1 MLGVTAMT
9 VLPPDENAAPETN
22 LSRRLLLQR
31 LAAGASLTA
40 AAGGKALAQN
50 AAPPAAPAAPLPE
63 ADATTAE
70 FIRLFGALSNWNRWG
85 ADDQKGA
92 VNLITPAKRKQALA
106 TVREG
111 ESFSMARDAEMKP
124 AVDNPAPIVRKMKR
138 VGKGQV
144 PNKFKVGGTADT
156 FFIDYHGYAHTH
168 MDTLCHFL
176 YDQKMYNGYSQDNV
190 TEEDGALKNSIIN
203 FKHGIIT
210 RGVLMDM
217 ARYKGVDYL
226 EPGTAIRPEDLEG
239 WEKKAGVKVESGDV
253 MIVRTGR
260 WARRDALGPW
270 PIAQGLAGLHM
281 TCAEWMH
288 RRDVAIIGGDDAQDV
303 LPSGVTG
310 IAQPIHTLCIV
321 AMGMPIFDN
330 LDLELIGRE
339 AERRKRWDFLV
350 TASPAAVPGGT
361 GSVLNPIATF

>member
-1 MLGVTAMT
+1 M
-9 VLPPDENAAPETN
+9 ENEKSETN

-31 LAAGASLTA
+31 MAAGASVA
-40 AAGGKALAQN
+40 ATAGGPVVAQN
-50 AAPPAAPAAPLPE
+50 AAPAAPLPD

-70 FIRLFGALSNWNRWG
+70 FVRLFGALSNWNRWG

-92 VNLITPAKRKQALA
+92 VNLITPAKRKRALA
-106 TVREG
+106 TVKEG
-111 ESFSMARDAEMKP
+111 ESFSMARDAEMTA
-124 AVDNPAPIVRKMKR
+124 AVDNPAPIVSKMKR
-138 VGKGQV
+138 IGKGQV
-144 PNKFKVGGTADT
+144 PNKFKVGGATDT

-190 TEEDGALKNSIIN
+190 TEEGALKNSIIN

-226 EPGTAIRPEDLEG
+226 EPGTAIHPEDLEG

-260 WARRDALGPW
+260 WARRDAKGPW
-270 PIAQGLAGLHM
+270 PISEGLAGLHM
-281 TCAEWMH
+281 ACAEWMH
-288 RRDVAIIGGDDAQDV
+288 KRDVAIIGGDDAQDV

-310 IAQPIHTLCIV
+310 IPQPIHTLCIV

-339 AERRKRWDFLV
+339 AEKRKRWDFLV
-350 TASPAAVPGGT
+350 TASPAAVPRAT